1 MLDDRD
7 SDKQEPDRHWGR
19 QSAKSCKSAA
29 SKAEKSPHVS
39 CITRF
44 NLFTPD
50 VLTNLG
56 LDLASVGVSDQQRVS
71 ATGCKIDSQD
81 PQLVKAIRS
90 VSPLYRSR
98 HGSPD
103 PDDLP
108 DDHLHHLLAIVQSQL
123 DRRTRRSRAKTAA
136 DRRSVRPLRRPSNSP
151 SALVLSPMTP
161 PTNPPSFIPPC
172 VRRLCLTVINHRPS
186 RGWTR
191 LVEKVPHH
199 DTSTPTGSGGVLEL
213 FSVIPLRCN
222 VLDYYPVPGQ
232 FNRAGP
238 KWLL

>member
-1 MLDDRD
+1 MTVTATNRNPTDIGADNQRNLVNPRLVKPRNLRMFRALLA
-7 SDKQEPDRHWGR
+7 STCLRPTFSRILALILPPLVFRTNSASLQPV
-19 QSAKSCKSAA
+19 AKSIHRTRSLSRLSAVFLL
-29 SKAEKSPHVS
+29 S
-39 CITRF
+39 T
-44 NLFTPD
+44 
-50 VLTNLG
+50 
-56 LDLASVGVSDQQRVS
+56 DLAMVR
-71 ATGCKIDSQD
+71 
-81 PQLVKAIRS
+81 PIRTTFQTTIS
-90 VSPLYRSR
+90 TIFWRL
-98 HGSPD
+98 
-103 PDDLP
+103 
-108 DDHLHHLLAIVQSQL
+108 SQL
-123 DRRTRRSRAKTAA
+123 DKRTRRSRAKTAA

-213 FSVIPLRCN
+213 FSVIPLWCN
-222 VLDYYPVPGQ
+222 VLDYYPVPGR